1 MLKRLRLIIMYDGS
15 GFAGYQVQPDMRT
28 VQLELERVLTA
39 MHKGIVTKV
48 VASGRTD
55 AGVHAMGQVIH
66 FDTDLMLPIDRW
78 KRALN
83 AQLPTDI
90 RVQSV
95 DEVSLDFHARYGT
108 TGKVYRYK
116 WGLGDTQNPFSRN
129 FVVHMPGKVP
139 DIERMKEAAKF
150 IIGTHDFTSFCSART
165 EVVDK
170 VRTVKRLDLIE
181 ISPNELHLV
190 IEGDGFLYN
199 MVRII
204 AGNLWEVGIG
214 KREPIEIAN
223 MIAVADR
230 KMAGKTAPAHGL
242 YLEQVFYNE

>member
-1 MLKRLRLIIMYDGS
+1 MRRLRLVIMYDGS
-15 GFAGYQVQPDMRT
+15 GFAGYQVQPEKRT
-28 VQLELERVLTA
+28 VQLELERVLTN
-39 MHKGIVTKV
+39 MHKGTITKV

-55 AGVHAMGQVIH
+55 AGVHATGQVIH
-66 FDTDLMLPIDRW
+66 FDTDLTFPIERW
-78 KRALN
+78 KHALN
-83 AQLPTDI
+83 VQLPSDI

-116 WGLGDTQNPFSRN
+116 WGVGHIQNPFSRN

-139 DIERMKEAAKF
+139 DIDRMKEAAKF

-170 VRTVKRLDLIE
+170 VRTIKRLDLVE
-181 ISPNELHLV
+181 MFPDELHLI

-214 KREPIEIAN
+214 RREPIEISN
-223 MIAVADR
+223 MIAASDR
-230 KMAGKTAPAHGL
+230 KKAGKTAPAHGL
-242 YLEQVFYNE
+242 YLERVFYNE

>member
-1 MLKRLRLIIMYDGS
+1 MYDGS
-15 GFAGYQVQPDMRT
+15 GFAGYQVQPDKRT
-28 VQLELERVLTA
+28 VQLEIERVLTN
-39 MHKGIVTKV
+39 MHKGTVTKV

-55 AGVHAMGQVIH
+55 AGVHAIGQVIH
-66 FDTDLMLPIDRW
+66 FDTDLTFPIERW

-83 AQLPTDI
+83 VQLPSDI
-90 RVQSV
+90 CVQSV
-95 DEVSLDFHARYGT
+95 DEVSQDFHARYGT
-108 TGKVYRYK
+108 SGKIYRYK

-139 DIERMKEAAKF
+139 DINRMKEAAEF
-150 IIGTHDFTSFCSART
+150 VIGKHDFTSFCSART

-170 VRTVKRLDLIE
+170 VRTVKRLELVE
-181 ISPNELHLV
+181 MHPNELHLI

-214 KREPIEIAN
+214 KREPIEIAE
-223 MIAVADR
+223 MIAATDR

-242 YLEQVFYNE
+242 YLEQVFYSE

>member
-1 MLKRLRLIIMYDGS
+1 MRRLRITIMYDGS
-15 GFAGYQVQPDMRT
+15 GFAGYQVQPDQRT
-28 VQLELERVLTA
+28 VQLELERVLTK
-39 MHKGIVTKV
+39 MHKGNVTRV

-55 AGVHAMGQVIH
+55 AGVHATGQVIH
-66 FDTDLMLPIDRW
+66 FDTNLTFPIERW
-78 KRALN
+78 QRALN
-83 AQLPTDI
+83 VQLPADI

-95 DEVSLDFHARYGT
+95 DEVSMDFHARYGT

-116 WGLGDTQNPFSRN
+116 WGLGDVQNPFSRN

-139 DIERMKEAAKF
+139 DIERMREAATSLL
-150 IIGTHDFTSFCSART
+150 GTHDFTSFCSART
-165 EVVDK
+165 EVVDR
-170 VRTVKRLDLIE
+170 VRTIKRLELVE
-181 ISPNELHLV
+181 MSPDELHLV

-214 KREPIEIAN
+214 KRDPMDIPN
-223 MIAVADR
+223 MLAAADR

-242 YLEQVFYNE
+242 YLEQVFYTE